1 MAGGVLGNVWL
12 RESFLMEKFNSGA
25 LLLFDFVLVEFPSR
39 WVGREDGRYEGGA
52 AALWVGEDFTIPLGS
67 RI

>member
-1 MAGGVLGNVWL
+1 MAGGILGNVSL

-25 LLLFDFVLVEFPSR
+25 LLLFDFPLAEFPSR
-39 WVGREDGRYEGGA
+39 WVGWVDGRYEGGA
-52 AALWVGEDFTIPLGS
+52 ALWVDENFTIPLGS